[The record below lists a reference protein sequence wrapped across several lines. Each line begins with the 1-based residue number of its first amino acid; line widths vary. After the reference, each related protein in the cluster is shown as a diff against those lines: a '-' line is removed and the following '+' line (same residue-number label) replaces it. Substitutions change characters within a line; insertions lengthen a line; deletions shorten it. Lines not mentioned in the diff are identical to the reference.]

1 MVQRSLRKAVGLM
14 LAAVVASTY
23 AVSSASPAASAVD
36 TSRDPI
42 SHVNRAAADLPCSLV
57 SGPWRAGDETA
68 PTGQGEVGTGVRPA
82 VKKPIH
88 TNGTWFLD
96 DQGRVRVF
104 HGTNL
109 TRKLAPYTPSSI
121 GFGRDDVSAMKAAG
135 FNTIRLG
142 FIWKAFEPEPG
153 KYYMNYLADYAGT
166 VKELTSRGI
175 YVLIDSHQDQYNEA
189 FNGEGFPDW
198 ATFGDGLPTIP
209 NCGFPLNYFFLPSLH
224 RAWDHLWA
232 NDVHDLLG
240 RTLWQAYAQMWQK
253 VAQEFRDDPMVF
265 GYDVLNEPF
274 PGSTYL
280 ACADPLIGCVA
291 QDERLEAFQRDV
303 GRAIRA
309 VDPNTTIFYEPYV
322 PADFGAASSMKN
334 PIGSNAAYSFHSY
347 CILGGPGT
355 PPVPGSGP
363 ICSIAEK
370 IPFAHAD
377 RRRDAAMGAPMLSEF
392 GASTDPGLLNRVA
405 NTADARMMSWQHW
418 TWWGEDP
425 SADRSSESLLVDPSK
440 PPTGT
445 NVHQDRLDALT
456 RAYPRAIA
464 GTPTSW
470 SYDATTRTFRLS
482 YTTTRVGGRSRFP
495 AGATSIIFVPRRH
508 FPDGFEVLKL
518 AGATLRQRHGQ
529 TVQLHSWAGADRVLL
544 VIRAR

>member
-1 MVQRSLRKAVGLM
+1 MAHRPARSTLGITLAGVLAATCALTATSPAAQAADTRPEPTSLLDLAVGL
-14 LAAVVASTY
+14 
-23 AVSSASPAASAVD
+23 
-36 TSRDPI
+36 
-42 SHVNRAAADLPCSLV
+42 PCSMV
-57 SGPWRAGDETA
+57 PGPWRTGDEDA
-68 PTGQGEVGTGVRPA
+68 PVGQGELGTGVRSA
-82 VKKPIH
+82 VRKPIH
-88 TNGTWFLD
+88 TDGTWFLD
-96 DQGRVRVF
+96 GRGRVRIF

-121 GFGRDDVSAMKAAG
+121 GFSRDDVTAMKAAG

-142 FIWKAFEPEPG
+142 FIWKAFEPQPG
-153 KYYMNYLADYAGT
+153 KYDMKYLADYAGT
-166 VKELTSRGI
+166 VKQLTSRGI
-175 YVLIDSHQDQYNEA
+175 YVLVDSHQDQYNEA

-198 ATFGDGLPTIP
+198 ATFDDGLPTVP
-209 NCGFPLNYFFLPSLH
+209 NCGFPLNYFLMPSLH

-232 NDVHDLLG
+232 NDVHDPLG
-240 RTLWQAYAQMWQK
+240 RTLWQAYAQMWRK
-253 VAQEFRDDPMVF
+253 VAMEFRDDPLVF

-280 ACADPLIGCVA
+280 TCVDPLIGCVA
-291 QDERLEAFQRDV
+291 QDRRLEAFQHYV

-334 PIGSNAAYSFHSY
+334 PIGANAAYSFHSY

-370 IPFAHAD
+370 IPFTHAD
-377 RRRDAAMGAPMLSEF
+377 RRRDHGMGAPMLSEF
-392 GASTDPGLLNRVA
+392 GASTDPILLDRVA
-405 NTADARMMSWQHW
+405 DAADAQMMSWQQW

-425 SADRSSESLLVDPSK
+425 SADRASESLLVDPTK
-440 PPTGT
+440 PPRGS
-445 NVHQDRLDALT
+445 NVHQDRLNALT

-464 GTPTSW
+464 GTPESW
-470 SYDATTRTFRLS
+470 SYDATTRTFALS
-482 YTTTRVGGRSRFP
+482 YTTTRVGEGHRFP
-495 AGATSIIFVPRRH
+495 AGATSVIFVPRHH
-508 FPDGFEVLKL
+508 FPDGFDVLRL
-518 AGATLRQRHGQ
+518 VGATLQQGQSQ
-529 TVQLHSWAGADRVLL
+529 TVQLRARTGARRVLL